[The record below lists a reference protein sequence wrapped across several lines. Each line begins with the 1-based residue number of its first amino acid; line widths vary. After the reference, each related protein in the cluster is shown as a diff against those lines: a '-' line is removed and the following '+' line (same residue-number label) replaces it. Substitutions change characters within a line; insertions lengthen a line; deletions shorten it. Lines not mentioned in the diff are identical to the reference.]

1 MNRSIYFLSCLL
13 FTILLSNQ
21 CSKDNSEAKNIEQ
34 IYKEQGVPVRIE
46 KIQLSEFKTELSY
59 NSVLT
64 GIEESSAHAMV
75 KDKVEKICVTVGD
88 YVKKD
93 AVLLSFPTDNPAANY
108 FQAKVAFENFRT
120 TYDRMSNLYKS
131 GGISL
136 QDLDN
141 AKAGFEVAKANWNAV
156 GQAVKVKAPISGYV
170 TKVNVRESDNVDH
183 GDPLFTISKINKMK
197 AKFWV
202 AETEINDISVGLA
215 ASTTRNNQV
224 IEGRVV
230 QVDMAM
236 DQDVQ
241 AFQAI
246 VEFDNPNKILKCGT
260 TVEIKIQ
267 TYSNAKTIIV
277 ERKNILS
284 HEGKAFVYIVKNG
297 RAIRKIVT
305 SGKQQGLD
313 IEITQGLIP
322 GDELIVEGQML
333 LKEGC
338 KVRVIGD

>member
-1 MNRSIYFLSCLL
+1 MNRFIYFLSCLL
-13 FTILLSNQ
+13 LNTLLSNQ
-21 CSKDNSEAKNIEQ
+21 CSKDTSEAKNIEQ
-34 IYKEQGVPVRIE
+34 IYKEQGVPVRIK
-46 KIQLSEFKTELSY
+46 KIQLSEFQTELSY

-75 KDKVEKICVTVGD
+75 TDKVEKIYVTVGD

-108 FQAKVAFENFRT
+108 FQAKVAFENSKT

-156 GQAVKVKAPISGYV
+156 AQTVKVKAPISGYV
-170 TKVNVRESDNVDH
+170 TKVNVRESDNINH

-197 AKFWV
+197 AKLWV
-202 AETEINDISVGLA
+202 SETEINNINVGLQA
-215 ASTTRNNQV
+215 FTIRNNQK
-224 IEGRVV
+224 IKGRVV

-246 VEFDNPNKILKCGT
+246 VEFDNSNKILKCGT
-260 TVEIKIQ
+260 TVEVKIQ
-267 TYSNAKTIIV
+267 TYSNPETIIV
-277 ERKNILS
+277 ERKNIIT
-284 HEGKAFVYIVKNG
+284 HEGKAYVYIVKKG
-297 RAIRKIVT
+297 KAIRKIVT

-333 LKEGC
+333 LADGC
-338 KVRVIGD
+338 KVRVIVD